1 MTEVFRGLWVVAY
14 RDVLGFAM
22 DRFRIVAS
30 LTFPL
35 LFLAIFGGGF
45 SNVIGPMAGGVGIV
59 QFMYPG
65 IVAQAVLTTSLF
77 AGVSIVSDREA
88 GFLREILVAP
98 LSRTGIV
105 LGKAVGSAVV
115 ALLQVL
121 VLLLV
126 APLVDV
132 PLDVGIVLL
141 LIPTVVALSFVLSAL
156 GILIGSFARSQQGF
170 QLLMQMLVFPMI
182 FLAGVFFPVDQVPLW
197 MEVAS
202 KLNPVTYGV
211 DAIRQIFLGS
221 GPAGAGLGVTVVGHT
236 MSLGQELAII
246 GALGIAL
253 MAGAVW
259 AFGRQE

>member
-1 MTEVFRGLWVVAY
+1 MTELYRGLWVVAY
-14 RDVLGFAM
+14 RDILGFVS

-35 LFLAIFGGGF
+35 LFLLIFGGGF
-45 SNVIGPMAGGVGIV
+45 SNVIGQMAGGVNIM

-65 IVAQAVLTTSLF
+65 IIAQTVLTTSLF

-105 LGKAVGSAVV
+105 LGKAGGSATV

-121 VLLLV
+121 ALLVV

-132 PLDVGIVLL
+132 PLDMATVLVL
-141 LIPTVVALSFVLSAL
+141 VPTVVVLSVVLSGL

-170 QLLMQMLVFPMI
+170 QLFMQMLVFPMI
-182 FLAGVFFPVDQVPLW
+182 FLAGVFFPVDSVPLW

-202 KLNPVTYGV
+202 KVNPVTYGV
-211 DAIRQIFLGS
+211 DAIRQVFLGA
-221 GPAGAGLGVTVVGHT
+221 GPAEAGLGVTVLGHT
-236 MSLGQELAII
+236 MSFIEEMTLVGGLGVV
-246 GALGIAL
+246 L
-253 MAGAVW
+253 MAAAVW

>member
-1 MTEVFRGLWVVAY
+1 MTELYRGLWVVAY
-14 RDVLGFAM
+14 RDILGFLS

-35 LFLAIFGGGF
+35 LFLAIFGAGF
-45 SNVIGPMAGGVGIV
+45 SNVIGQMAGGIDIV

-65 IVAQAVLTTSLF
+65 IIAQVVLTTSLF
-77 AGVSIVSDREA
+77 AGVSIVTDREV

-105 LGKAVGSAVV
+105 LGKAAGAASI

-121 VLLLV
+121 ILLVIAPIVNVPLGVETVLLLV
-126 APLVDV
+126 
-132 PLDVGIVLL
+132 
-141 LIPTVVALSFVLSAL
+141 PTVVVLSLVLSGL
-156 GILIGSFARSQQGF
+156 GIVIGSFARSQQGF

-182 FLAGVFFPVDQVPLW
+182 FLAGVFFPVDSVPLW

-202 KLNPVTYGV
+202 KINPVTYGV
-211 DAIRQIFLGS
+211 DAIRQVILGS
-221 GPAGAGLGVTVVGHT
+221 DPAAAGLGVTVLGHT
-236 MSLGQELAII
+236 MTWAEELAAIGTLGIVMI
-246 GALGIAL
+246 GAAI
-253 MAGAVW
+253 W